1 MCTGIT
7 LKGADGTVVYGRT
20 CEWGAFD
27 LKSKVLIV
35 PRNCEMTGSTPEN
48 KPGVQWKSLYG
59 LVGLDA
65 LNKPSII
72 DGINEKG
79 LACGAF
85 YLPGFAE
92 YKTYAPKEAEKS
104 IGELEVVHYILSTC
118 KTVEETHEALKQVN
132 VVPVILKELGFVLP
146 FHYMVTDATGR
157 SIVIEYVNNGEL
169 KLYENPLGVIT
180 NAPPFDWH
188 LTNLRNY
195 INLSAV
201 AVPPKKLESIQ
212 LAPLGAGSGLLGL
225 PGDFTPPSRFVRA
238 IAFTQTARPT
248 KGDLDTVKEVFRI
261 LDNFNLGV
269 GLAEGSDIHSIDGD
283 PLLAST
289 QWTTAADTKNLVF
302 YYHTCWNRRLRRID
316 LKTLDFNMEE
326 VTSIPLDE
334 KREED
339 LKDITPAQQ

>member
-35 PRNCEMTGSTPEN
+35 PRNYQMTGSTPEN
-48 KPGVQWKSLYG
+48 KHGAQWKSRYG

-72 DGINEKG
+72 DGINEMG

-92 YKTYAPKEAEKS
+92 YKTYTPEEAEKS
-104 IGELEVVHYILSTC
+104 ISELEVVHYILSTC
-118 KTVEETHEALKQVN
+118 KTVEETHQALKHIK
-132 VVPVILKELGFVLP
+132 VVPVILEELGFVLP
-146 FHYMVTDATGR
+146 FHYMITDARGK
-157 SIVIEYVNNGEL
+157 SMVIEYVNNGEL
-169 KLYENPLGVIT
+169 KLYDNSLGVIT
-180 NAPPFDWH
+180 NSPTFDWH
-188 LTNLRNY
+188 LINLRNY
-195 INLSAV
+195 VNLSAV
-201 AVPPKKLESIQ
+201 AIPPKKIEDIH

-238 IAFTQTARPT
+238 TAFTQTARPT
-248 KGDLDTVKEVFRI
+248 RGGIDTVKEVFRI

-269 GLAEGSDIHSIDGD
+269 GMAEGSEIHSSDD
-283 PLLAST
+283 ALLAST
-289 QWTTAADTKNLVF
+289 QWTTVADTKNLVF
-302 YYHTCWNRRLRRID
+302 YYHTCWNSRLRRID
-316 LKTLDFNMEE
+316 LKALNFKMNQ
-326 VTSIPLDE
+326 VISIPLDA

-339 LKDITPAQQ
+339 LKDIKPKQ